1 MASETVCCLCGYVF
15 YSDQDLE
22 VHIKAEHLEIFRIPP
37 AVPQS
42 EDRKVTQYHPNN
54 LDDESSRQ
62 NGTQERKA
70 DTRQKE
76 QAITISIK
84 KKVFD
89 DEEDAVQPKIEQMT
103 TRVQCDFCPK
113 SFATVDILKTH
124 VEVIHPDECKFA
136 CSHCDRRFL
145 KEGQRT
151 AHGNRVHRLYERNCD
166 ECGQIFGH
174 LDDLTRHIEKK
185 HSESQKF
192 NCDKCE
198 KNFVS
203 VEKLVNHQTYFHK
216 PKLVECDFCEK
227 SYTNKRCLRRHV
239 SLREQSRFNPN
250 SKLECFTF

>member
-15 YSDQDLE
+15 YSDRDLE

-124 VEVIHPDECKFA
+124 VQICML
-136 CSHCDRRFL
+136 SLRSTISQRRTKDGSRKPSSSFV
-145 KEGQRT
+145 RT
-151 AHGNRVHRLYERNCD
+151 E
-166 ECGQIFGH
+166 
-174 LDDLTRHIEKK
+174 
-185 HSESQKF
+185 
-192 NCDKCE
+192 
-198 KNFVS
+198 
-203 VEKLVNHQTYFHK
+203 
-216 PKLVECDFCEK
+216 
-227 SYTNKRCLRRHV
+227 LRRV
-239 SLREQSRFNPN
+239 RTDFRTP
-250 SKLECFTF
+250 